1 MMEATVGAMSRTLAR
16 GSVQAVSGSLV
27 VVGAGVFGASLARQ
41 CALSGWD
48 VTLVERVAPGHVR
61 AGSGG
66 ESRLIRCAHGDDAW
80 HARSAHRALAMWHE
94 LDPSLVV
101 ECGVVWFARRTDGW
115 EAASERVLT
124 ELGIACERVDP
135 AELFPS
141 VATDDL
147 AFALFEPEAG
157 ILRARDAT
165 RVLAQEAV
173 AAGARLEP
181 AAARPDGAAVVLD
194 DGRRLEA
201 DRIVWACGAW
211 LPALVGDVVTLRITQ
226 QDVFF
231 FGADARWT
239 TPPVPG
245 WVDYDGAA
253 YGLGDLDGR
262 GVKVAPDVEG
272 PAFEPEHGRRVVRPE
287 HERLACEYVAHR
299 FPNLGD
305 APLVGTRV
313 CQYELTPDSAFLA
326 APHPDHDGRVWL
338 LGGGSGHGFKH
349 GPALAEHVERWIA
362 GLEPPN
368 PRFALGPRVAAR
380 SLRTAGT
387 PAP

>member
-1 MMEATVGAMSRTLAR
+1 MAGT
-16 GSVQAVSGSLV
+16 LV
-27 VVGAGVFGASLARQ
+27 VVGAGVFGASLARH
-41 CALSGWD
+41 CAAAGWD
-48 VTLVERVAPGHVR
+48 VTLVEKVLPGHVR

-80 HARSAHRALAMWHE
+80 HTRSARRALALWRE

-101 ECGVVWFARRTDGW
+101 QSGVVWFARRADGW
-115 EAASERVLT
+115 EAASERALAAA
-124 ELGIACERVDP
+124 GIPCERVDP
-135 AELFPS
+135 ADLFPS
-141 VATDDL
+141 VAEDDL
-147 AFALFEPEAG
+147 AFALLEPEAG

-165 RVLAQEAV
+165 RAMAQEAV
-173 AAGARLEP
+173 ALGARLEL
-181 AAARPDGAAVVLD
+181 AEARPDGAAVVLD
-194 DGRRLEA
+194 DGRRLQA
-201 DRIVWACGAW
+201 DRVVWACGAW
-211 LPALVGDVVTLRITQ
+211 LAGLFGDVVRLRITQ

-231 FGADARWT
+231 FGAGARWA

-272 PAFEPEHGRRVVRPE
+272 PEFDAESGHRAVLAD
-287 HERLACEYVAHR
+287 HERLARAYVARR
-299 FPNLGD
+299 FPALRD

-313 CQYELTPDSAFLA
+313 CQYELTPDTAFVA
-326 APHPDHDGRVWL
+326 APHPAHDGRVWL

-349 GPALAEHVERWIA
+349 APALAEHVERWIA
-362 GLEPPN
+362 GAEAPE
-368 PRFALGPRVAAR
+368 PRFALGPRAAAR
-380 SLRTAGT
+380 SLRTAGA

>member
-1 MMEATVGAMSRTLAR
+1 VA
-16 GSVQAVSGSLV
+16 GSLV
-27 VVGAGVFGASLARQ
+27 VVGAGVFGASLARH
-41 CALSGWD
+41 CAVLGWE
-48 VTLVERVAPGHVR
+48 VTLVEKVVPGHVR

-66 ESRLIRCAHGDDAW
+66 ESRLIRCAHGDDEW
-80 HARSAHRALAMWHE
+80 HTRSARRALALWRE

-101 ECGVVWFARRTDGW
+101 QPGVVWFARRADGW
-115 EAASERVLT
+115 EAASERALT
-124 ELGIACERVDP
+124 ALGIPCERVDP
-135 AELFPS
+135 AGLFPS
-141 VATDDL
+141 VAVDDL
-147 AFALFEPEAG
+147 AFALLEPEAG

-165 RVLAQEAV
+165 RAMAREAV

-181 AAARPDGAAVVLD
+181 AEARPDGAAVLLD

-201 DRIVWACGAW
+201 DRVVWACGAW
-211 LPALVGDVVTLRITQ
+211 LAELFGDVLELRITQ

-231 FGADARWT
+231 FGAGAAWA

-262 GVKVAPDVEG
+262 GVKVSPDVEG
-272 PAFEPEHGRRVVRPE
+272 PPFDAESGRRATLAE
-287 HERLACEYVAHR
+287 HERLARAYVAHR
-299 FPNLGD
+299 FPDLGD

-313 CQYELTPDSAFLA
+313 CQYELTPDTAFVA
-326 APHPDHDGRVWL
+326 APHPAHDGRVWL

-362 GLEPPN
+362 GAQPPD
-368 PRFALGPRVAAR
+368 PRFALGPRAPAR
-380 SLRTAGT
+380 KLRTAG
-387 PAP
+387 APTASR